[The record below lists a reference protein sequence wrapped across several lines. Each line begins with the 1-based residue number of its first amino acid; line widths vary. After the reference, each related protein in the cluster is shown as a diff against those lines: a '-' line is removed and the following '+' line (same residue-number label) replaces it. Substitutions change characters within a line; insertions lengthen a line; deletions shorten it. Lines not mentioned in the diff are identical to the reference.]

1 MKKKYSNIMLT
12 MALATLLAANAT
24 AQETEVTSK
33 YIKNPSFEVNGTT
46 NWTQTNFQT
55 QTNTSFTKKAGST
68 YIEKWVSGSN
78 VGSATVTQ
86 TISGLPA
93 GNYKLVVAA
102 QNLLQSDETA
112 AQKGAYI
119 FARTN
124 QTTVTAPDDYTV
136 EFITLDGEV
145 EIGFRAVGATGN
157 WLAVDNFR
165 LYYTGT
171 DAAPLFEELQTLIAT
186 AESTLKKQ
194 MQSKFLTAL
203 QTALDA
209 AKAVT
214 ADASAADIETAGKNL
229 SKANADAT
237 ANNITYLNLKTL
249 SSKAKSMLNKNMAA
263 YAKTAL
269 QTAYDAA
276 QALLN
281 ETSDEDID
289 VVFNRLQ
296 TAYDEASDSSTAYS
310 NLRKAISTANNLLKV
325 NKDKEGAEEF
335 QASIDT
341 AQAILDD
348 ENATPAVMNAATA
361 TLEEETL
368 RFRVKNA
375 TGQEPTVTTLG
386 VIQGSTVIFGRAS
399 FSGSTRESG
408 FCYSENPEPTIFD
421 NRTTTAYTNNGAIYY
436 MENVK
441 PATVYYVRAYAI
453 SSTYKVGYGATVK
466 VATLPKGTITWS
478 YDDGGDAT
486 INARIRGAI
495 ADAVNTWNSVSAIK
509 GFAPSVHYSPGT
521 PTADCSYGGWMR
533 MGANPSYQRTGTI
546 MHEMAHGIG
555 VGTQNNWWSPTY
567 RSNGD
572 RGTWL
577 GDRVD
582 RVVKFLENNAN
593 AVLNGDN
600 THMWPYG
607 INGAH
612 EDTGARMLYYG
623 NGLIVEAL
631 GEDNL
636 PPTSGAFATPAYTF
650 EQDDEAKY
658 YIKNESLG
666 LTTSFLREG
675 TSNRLIWA
683 ESTFSEA
690 YANDS
695 CAWYIRYN
703 PATCYYT
710 LKNAAT
716 GHVVSYSTTG
726 ANGFRLVAAANNTTN
741 LQLMAAR
748 NYVTSGTYTFSGK
761 SYWLLSSQSHAGIT
775 ATANGATS
783 AANFNHANTATAQ
796 RWLLLTADEA
806 AAFAEANGETT
817 GIRQTTAEPA
827 VRSLNVIGGQGKAE
841 VRAIGGGQEVRIS
854 APDGRLIRRL
864 YVQNDATATISLP
877 RGLYLVNGSKVV
889 VK

>member
-1 MKKKYSNIMLT
+1 
-12 MALATLLAANAT
+12 
-24 AQETEVTSK
+24 
-33 YIKNPSFEVNGTT
+33 
-46 NWTQTNFQT
+46 
-55 QTNTSFTKKAGST
+55 
-68 YIEKWVSGSN
+68 
-78 VGSATVTQ
+78 
-86 TISGLPA
+86 
-93 GNYKLVVAA
+93 
-102 QNLLQSDETA
+102 
-112 AQKGAYI
+112 
-119 FARTN
+119 
-124 QTTVTAPDDYTV
+124 
-136 EFITLDGEV
+136 
-145 EIGFRAVGATGN
+145 
-157 WLAVDNFR
+157 
-165 LYYTGT
+165 
-171 DAAPLFEELQTLIAT
+171 
-186 AESTLKKQ
+186 
-194 MQSKFLTAL
+194 
-203 QTALDA
+203 
-209 AKAVT
+209 
-214 ADASAADIETAGKNL
+214 
-229 SKANADAT
+229 
-237 ANNITYLNLKTL
+237 
-249 SSKAKSMLNKNMAA
+249 
-263 YAKTAL
+263 
-269 QTAYDAA
+269 
-276 QALLN
+276 
-281 ETSDEDID
+281 
-289 VVFNRLQ
+289 
-296 TAYDEASDSSTAYS
+296 
-310 NLRKAISTANNLLKV
+310 
-325 NKDKEGAEEF
+325 
-335 QASIDT
+335 
-341 AQAILDD
+341 
-348 ENATPAVMNAATA
+348 
-361 TLEEETL
+361 
-368 RFRVKNA
+368 
-375 TGQEPTVTTLG
+375 
-386 VIQGSTVIFGRAS
+386 
-399 FSGSTRESG
+399 
-408 FCYSENPEPTIFD
+408 
-421 NRTTTAYTNNGAIYY
+421 
-436 MENVK
+436 
-441 PATVYYVRAYAI
+441 
-453 SSTYKVGYGATVK
+453 
-466 VATLPKGTITWS
+466 
-478 YDDGGDAT
+478 
-486 INARIRGAI
+486 
-495 ADAVNTWNSVSAIK
+495 
-509 GFAPSVHYSPGT
+509 
-521 PTADCSYGGWMR
+521 
-533 MGANPSYQRTGTI
+533 

-675 TSNRLIWA
+675 TSNRLNWA

-854 APDGRLIRRL
+854 APDGRLIRRMIR
-864 YVQNDATATISLP
+864 DARRRGTSARETIRRWDSVRRGEERNIFPNQETADVMFNSALVYELAVLKQFAEPLLMNIPRDCEEYQEAKRLLKFLSYFLGVSSEWVPTNSLL
-877 RGLYLVNGSKVV
+877 REFVGGGVFNV
-889 VK
+889 